1 MQTLV
6 STAICGIVQSLIGG
20 QPLLIV
26 GVSEPTSLVY
36 TYMFNFAKNRSQLGP
51 QLFLAW
57 AAWYVSFF
65 FHGSLDSLSSL
76 KLLVMHVTCSPL
88 GQDPCHLGSDF

>member
-1 MQTLV
+1 VQTLA
-6 STAICGIVQSLIGG
+6 STAICGIVQSFIGG

-36 TYMFNFAKNRSQLGP
+36 TYMFNFVKNRSQLGP

-57 AAWYVSFF
+57 AAWYVICS
-65 FHGSLDSLSSL
+65 HGSLDSLPSFKML
-76 KLLVMHVTCSPL
+76 EVHGTCSPL
-88 GQDPCHLGSDF
+88 GQHLCH